1 MLPERLQHEKG
12 DVGILCGRGKKK
24 KKKAT
29 RELHPSWW
37 GMIALCRQTTE
48 QLSLIFSKATKTL
61 MQHTEESKDISDKY
75 ILNQNNNNSF
85 YMLLRV
91 ELLQSMWPRHILTVP
106 GLSSATAL
114 WLRETVYAIQVL
126 NTLKSC
132 FFQSPLDLPLEMH
145 RLTWPSGI
153 VQTYQH
159 TTRSVV

>member
-12 DVGILCGRGKKK
+12 DVGILCGRGKK

>member
-1 MLPERLQHEKG
+1 MWEYCVDEAE
-12 DVGILCGRGKKK
+12 KKK
-24 KKKAT
+24 KGHQGTPPQLMRNDCSLPTDNWAT
-29 RELHPSWW
+29 L
-37 GMIALCRQTTE
+37 TN
-48 QLSLIFSKATKTL
+48 IFQSNKDADATADA
-61 MQHTEESKDISDKY
+61 TEESKDISDKY